1 MSFVSDGFPS
11 NTDSL
16 EDALRR
22 TDFSKYTDL
31 KASLAEKLFKN
42 GESGKKSRPAP
53 LSDEEAELVS
63 AALGLPTED
72 PWTK

>member
-1 MSFVSDGFPS
+1 MPVVSYGFPS
-11 NTDSL
+11 NTGGL

-31 KASLAEKLFKN
+31 KASLAEKLFN
-42 GESGKKSRPAP
+42 TGEVGKRSRPAP

-72 PWTK
+72 PWIK